1 MSTTFKKQLSD
12 LINRVHD
19 LITSTRGR
27 EILLFLV
34 FLLISYIFWLLLTLN
49 NEVQEDL
56 EVPITLT
63 NVPDSVT
70 LISDVPPSLKVS
82 VRDKGSSL
90 VRYSWGEVPTM
101 KINWDNYRHSSG
113 KFLLGTADLNA
124 RLRDYFGANSQIVT
138 ITPDSMRINYTTSP
152 GRRVAVKVNADV
164 HPALGW
170 TVFGPVTANVDSVW
184 LYSVDDLPH
193 SLNSVE
199 TVPIVRSG
207 LKDTT
212 KFDARIEPIPGV
224 RIIPDR
230 IILTVPVEHLIA
242 RKQYVS
248 VIGKNVPNDY
258 TLITFPSKVEVSY
271 LVPMSEFNSEPYVL
285 KAYVDYNE
293 ARHARNGKLKVTMSL
308 MPELYRNA
316 SMTPDSVEYIIEPKR
331 AQ

>member
-1 MSTTFKKQLSD
+1 MKS
-12 LINRVHD
+12 R
-19 LITSTRGR
+19 R
-27 EILLFLV
+27 ILK
-34 FLLISYIFWLLLTLN
+34 
-49 NEVQEDL
+49 
-56 EVPITLT
+56 VPITLT

-184 LYSVDDLPH
+184 LYSVDDLP
-193 SLNSVE
+193 
-199 TVPIVRSG
+199 IR
-207 LKDTT
+207 
-212 KFDARIEPIPGV
+212 
-224 RIIPDR
+224 
-230 IILTVPVEHLIA
+230 
-242 RKQYVS
+242 
-248 VIGKNVPNDY
+248 
-258 TLITFPSKVEVSY
+258 
-271 LVPMSEFNSEPYVL
+271 
-285 KAYVDYNE
+285 
-293 ARHARNGKLKVTMSL
+293 
-308 MPELYRNA
+308 
-316 SMTPDSVEYIIEPKR
+316 
-331 AQ
+331 

>member
-12 LINRVHD
+12 FINRVHD
-19 LITSTRGR
+19 SITSTRGR

-164 HPALGW
+164 RPALGW

-230 IILTVPVEHLIA
+230 IILT
-242 RKQYVS
+242 
-248 VIGKNVPNDY
+248 VPNDY